1 MKILQQTNAVPWQI
15 TRNLYHSG
23 WVKCKQKT
31 PMEECALIESTQNN
45 LNLTSVFT
53 MGPIFYMVPQKE
65 WTEQKGETS
74 TKIY

>member
-1 MKILQQTNAVPWQI
+1 
-15 TRNLYHSG
+15 
-23 WVKCKQKT
+23 
-31 PMEECALIESTQNN
+31 MEECALIESTWNN
-45 LNLTSVFT
+45 LNLISVFT